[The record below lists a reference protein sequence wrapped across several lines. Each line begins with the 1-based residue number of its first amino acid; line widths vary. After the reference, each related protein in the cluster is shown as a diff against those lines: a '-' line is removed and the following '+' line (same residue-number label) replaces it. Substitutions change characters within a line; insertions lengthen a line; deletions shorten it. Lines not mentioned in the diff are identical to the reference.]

1 MKHDS
6 MRFIATAIGMGL
18 LAGFWMGCASSPF
31 SSSNENAVK
40 GSVTYKEKITLPPL
54 ALVEVKIMD
63 TASNEASQY
72 LAATTI
78 PTEGHQVPISFELPY
93 DPKKIQIEHTY
104 VIRAVIRDEEKT
116 LFTTKTIYPVITKG
130 NPKDVD
136 LVLAK
141 VGDIDESADDETLVG
156 TSWKLQDLQGT
167 RVLGQVE
174 ATLSFPE
181 VGMVTGNATCNHF
194 FGTVQIKGND
204 MKFGPIGSTKM
215 ACADS
220 VMNQE
225 TKYLQ
230 ALREVEE
237 FTIQEPDH
245 ILLLKSDGTKEPLRF
260 QRTSP

>member
-6 MRFIATAIGMGL
+6 MRFIATGIGMGL
-18 LAGFWMGCASSPF
+18 LAALWMGCASNPL
-31 SSSNENAVK
+31 SSSNENTVK
-40 GSVTYKEKITLPPL
+40 GTVTYKEKVTLPPL
-54 ALVEVKIMD
+54 ALVEVKITD
-63 TASNEASQY
+63 TASKEASEY
-72 LAATTI
+72 LATTTI
-78 PTEGHQVPISFELPY
+78 PTEGDQVPIKFELPY
-93 DPKKIQIEHTY
+93 DPKKIEVGHTY
-104 VIRAVIRDEEKT
+104 VVRAVIRDEQKT
-116 LFTTKTIYPVITKG
+116 LFTTNTIYPVITKG

-141 VGDIDESADDETLVG
+141 VGDIDESAGDETLVG

-181 VGMVTGNATCNHF
+181 VGLVAGNATCNRF
-194 FGTVQIKGND
+194 FGTVEIKGNN
-204 MKFGPIGSTKM
+204 MKFGPLGSTKM

-230 ALREVEE
+230 ALHEVEE